1 MRHRYILVILTI
13 FCFASRLSAQQV
25 FTVRGVT
32 SKNLS
37 GLRIAQVIVTNLKTK
52 DIMESDDVGWFSIK
66 ASIGD
71 TLQFTKLN
79 FVTQKIAIVN
89 TGDIPV
95 FMEPLI
101 ILDQVTVKGQTKKQ
115 ELSDVMADY
124 RRQGTYYDG
133 KPSALS
139 FLSSPITGLYELFG
153 ATPGRARRFKANSK
167 AELEYAEVQRRY
179 NIALVK
185 RVTNTTDTI
194 AKKFME
200 YYTPSYE
207 DLKEWNDYELVK
219 HIHLNYDFY
228 DKTKDKESLRQSVLP
243 PLVKPAD
250 KKVEKVDLSKD
261 Q

>member
-1 MRHRYILVILTI
+1 MRHRYILVILII

-32 SKNLS
+32 SRNLS
-37 GLRIAQVIVTNLKTK
+37 GVRIAQVIITNLKTK
-52 DIMESDDVGWFSIK
+52 DIMESDELGWFSIK

-79 FVTQKIAIVN
+79 FVPQKIAIVN

-101 ILDQVTVKGQTKKQ
+101 TLDQVTIKGQTKKQ
-115 ELSDVMADY
+115 ELSDIMADY
-124 RRQGTYYDG
+124 RKQGTFYDG
-133 KPSALS
+133 KPTALS

-153 ATPGRARRFKANSK
+153 ATPGRARRFAANSK

-179 NIALVK
+179 NVALVK
-185 RVTNTTDTI
+185 RVTNTTDTV

-228 DKTKDKESLRQSVLP
+228 DKTRDKENLRQSVLP
-243 PLVKPAD
+243 PLVKPG
-250 KKVEKVDLSKD
+250 KKQDPVDLSKD